1 MSAVVGSDIGV
12 APIIGKITEQGALVA
27 FMLLVILALA
37 WFVRYLLQ
45 RNESQSKVI
54 TDALINNTA
63 VISEFKE
70 MVRASLH
77 K

>member
-1 MSAVVGSDIGV
+1 MDGTVIDV
-12 APIIGKITEQGALVA
+12 APLVGKISEAGALCS
-27 FMLLVILALA
+27 FMLIVILALA
-37 WFVRYLLQ
+37 WFVRYLIH
-45 RNESQSKVI
+45 RNDAQNKVI